1 MSTFIYFTHS
11 MRAIH
16 LPNVGL
22 RKGTNFLRC
31 HNEQVRKARESN
43 LINQADTSTS

>member
-1 MSTFIYFTHS
+1 MSTFI
-11 MRAIH
+11 IH
-16 LPNVGL
+16 TLNAGNYLLNVGL